1 MEIKQDITRKSLQH
15 DHPYMQR
22 RQTRR
27 SFPEIYDHFNEHFSC
42 VLVHTIAYHVEGP
55 TENRP
60 GELVTLVKYY
70 HYRYYKAY
78 DPFDTK
84 EPKNPTFKI

>member
-1 MEIKQDITRKSLQH
+1 MITLICKE
-15 DHPYMQR
+15 
-22 RQTRR
+22 QTRR

-55 TENRP
+55 TENLP
-60 GELVTLVKYY
+60 GGLVTLVKYY